1 MQSTIWHTKAPL
13 GVTIGVPKSICH
25 TAMPTIRQRN
35 GRFQAQVRIKEDG
48 RIVHQ
53 ESATFDTRAQASAW
67 GVALEKRIAKTG
79 VAARKQGQ
87 VSLADL
93 MDTHVKMLKKI
104 GREYLA
110 IEHRFKN
117 IKAYPFTEKPAESIT
132 STDFID
138 WAVRHAPGRSPATLL
153 NHMMAVRAA
162 YRAAP
167 VAHGIALDMAVVT
180 NAMDHLRRMQVVA
193 PSKRRDRRVSDD
205 ELSLIEAWWRKLDGT
220 TIPLPTILRFLV
232 ALPRRREEVMNAM
245 WPDYDPKTHT
255 LLLRDTK
262 HPTMPRDEVVP
273 VPPMAQVILEGLPRT
288 NGKIF
293 PYRGASVSA
302 SFQRAAKLLELE
314 DITLHDLRHEGIS
327 RLFEAG
333 LSIPEVSLISG
344 HTSWESLKRY
354 THIQPRHVLEKLGS
368 GRAQK

>member
-1 MQSTIWHTKAPL
+1 
-13 GVTIGVPKSICH
+13 
-25 TAMPTIRQRN
+25 MPTFRIRN
-35 GRFQAQVRIKEDG
+35 GRHQVQVRIKEG
-48 RIVHQ
+48 GVIVHQ
-53 ESATFDTRAQASAW
+53 ESATFDTHAQAKAW
-67 GVALEKRIAKTG
+67 GLALEKRIAKDG
-79 VAARKQGQ
+79 VTARKQGQ
-87 VSLADL
+87 VTLAAL
-93 MDTHVKMLKKI
+93 MDLHVKMLKKI
-104 GREYLA
+104 GREHAA

-117 IKAYPFTEKPAESIT
+117 IKAYPFTEKPVESVT
-132 STDFID
+132 SADFID
-138 WAVRHAPGRSPATLL
+138 WAVQHAPGRSPATLL

-167 VAHGIALDMAVVT
+167 VAHGIPLDMSVVT

-193 PSKRRDRRVSDD
+193 PSQRRDRRVSDA
-205 ELSLIEAWWRKLDGT
+205 ELDQIEAWWRKLEGT
-220 TIPLPTILRFLV
+220 VIPAPTILRFLV

-245 WPDYDPKTHT
+245 WEDYNPETHT

-273 VPPMAQVILEGLPRT
+273 VPPAAQKILAGLPRT
-288 NGKIF
+288 KGRIF

-302 SFQRAAKLLELE
+302 TFQRAAKFLELG

-333 LSIPEVSLISG
+333 LTIPEVSLISG

-354 THIQPRHVLEKLGS
+354 THIQPKHVLAKLGS
-368 GRAQK
+368 VKPKSKS

>member
-1 MQSTIWHTKAPL
+1 
-13 GVTIGVPKSICH
+13 
-25 TAMPTIRQRN
+25 MPTIRLRN
-35 GRFQAQVRIKEDG
+35 GRHQAQVRIKEG
-48 RIVHQ
+48 GVIVHQ
-53 ESATFDTRAQASAW
+53 ESATFDTHAQAKAW
-67 GVALEKRIAKTG
+67 GVALEKRIAKDG
-79 VAARKQGQ
+79 VMARKQGR
-87 VSLADL
+87 VTLAAL
-93 MDTHVKMLKKI
+93 MDLHVKMLKKI
-104 GREYLA
+104 GREHAA

-117 IKAYPFTEKPAESIT
+117 IKAYPFTEKPVESVT
-132 STDFID
+132 SADFID
-138 WAVRHAPGRSPATLL
+138 WAMQHAPGRSPATLL

-167 VAHGIALDMAVVT
+167 VAHGIPLDMAVVT
-180 NAMDHLRRMQVVA
+180 NALDHLRRMQVVA
-193 PSKRRDRRVSDD
+193 PSQRRDRRVSDA
-205 ELSLIEAWWRKLDGT
+205 ELDQIEAWWRNLEGT
-220 TIPLPTILRFLV
+220 MIPVPTILRFLV

-245 WPDYDPKTHT
+245 WEDYNPETHT

-273 VPPMAQVILEGLPRT
+273 VPPAAQKILAGLPRT
-288 NGKIF
+288 KSRIF

-302 SFQRAAKLLELE
+302 TFQRAAKFLELD

-354 THIQPRHVLEKLGS
+354 THIQPKHVLEKLGS
-368 GRAQK
+368 ASKKSRS

>member
-1 MQSTIWHTKAPL
+1 
-13 GVTIGVPKSICH
+13 
-25 TAMPTIRQRN
+25 MPTIRHRN
-35 GRFQAQVRIKEDG
+35 GRFQAQVRVKEDG

-79 VAARKQGQ
+79 VEARRQAK

-93 MDTHVKMLKKI
+93 MDMHVKMLKKI
-104 GREYLA
+104 GREYA
-110 IEHRFKN
+110 AVEHRFKN
-117 IKAYPFTEKPAESIT
+117 IRAYPFTEKPVESIT
-132 STDFID
+132 STDFIE
-138 WAVRHAPGRSPATLL
+138 WAVQHSDGRSPATLL

-167 VAHGIALDMAVVT
+167 VAHGIPLDMAVVT
-180 NAMDHLRRMQVVA
+180 NALDHLRRMQVVA
-193 PSKRRDRRVSDD
+193 PSQRRDRRVTDA
-205 ELSLIEAWWRKLDGT
+205 ELDQIEAWWLRLEGT
-220 TIPLPTILRFLV
+220 LIPLPTILRFLV
-232 ALPRRREEVMNAM
+232 ALPRRREEVMQAK
-245 WPDYDPKTHT
+245 WADYDPKAHT

-273 VPPMAQVILEGLPRT
+273 VPPAAQAILAKMPRT
-288 NGKIF
+288 DGRIF
-293 PYRGASVSA
+293 PFRGASVSA
-302 SFQRAAKLLELE
+302 AFQRAAKLLELE

-327 RLFEAG
+327 RLFETG

-354 THIQPRHVLEKLGS
+354 THIQPKHVLEKLGA
-368 GRAQK
+368 GKTRK